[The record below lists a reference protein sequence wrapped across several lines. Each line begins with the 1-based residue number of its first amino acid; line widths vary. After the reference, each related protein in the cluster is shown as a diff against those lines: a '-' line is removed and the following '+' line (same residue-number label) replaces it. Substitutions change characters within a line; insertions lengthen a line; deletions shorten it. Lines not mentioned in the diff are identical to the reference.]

1 MSNNTLGRG
10 LSALIPDKINK
21 VKDLLGEESPVVEV
35 QQAVLQLSPEK
46 IKPNPQQPR
55 RTFDH
60 QDLEDLISS
69 IKEYGII
76 QPLIVS
82 KSGDQYFLIAGE
94 RRLRSAEMLELK
106 TVPVI
111 VREVNKQQQLEV
123 ALIENI
129 QRKDLNAIEQAL
141 GFQRLIDEFNLTQE
155 QVGERVGKSRPVIA
169 NTIRLLSLPEEIQK
183 AIIDGKIAASAA
195 RLIAGLPEKEQMK
208 FFKKIISKDLTVRAA
223 EGEAQKISVN
233 RHERKLRDPNLV
245 DKEDRLKQA
254 LSTNVKIKKSGSTG
268 EIIIDFYSEEE
279 LVDIVNKISEE
290 E

>member
-1 MSNNTLGRG
+1 MSSNALGRG

-21 VKDLLGEESPVVEV
+21 VKDMLGEESPVVEA
-35 QQAVLQLSPEK
+35 QQAVLQLPLDK

-69 IKEYGII
+69 IKEHGII

-82 KSGDQYFLIAGE
+82 KAGDGYQLIAGE

-106 TVPVI
+106 TVPAI
-111 VREVNKQQQLEV
+111 LREADKQEQLEV

-129 QRKDLNAIEQAL
+129 QRKDLNPIEQAL
-141 GFQRLIDEFNLTQE
+141 AFQRLIDEFNLTQE

-169 NTIRLLSLPEEIQK
+169 NTIRLLNLPEEIQK
-183 AIIDGKIAASAA
+183 AIIDGKIAFSAA

-208 FFKKIISKDLTVRAA
+208 FYKKIISKDLTVRAA
-223 EGEAQKISVN
+223 EGEAQKISVH
-233 RHERKLRDPNLV
+233 RHERKLRDPNIV
-245 DKEDRLKQA
+245 EKEDRIKQA
-254 LSTNVKIKKSGSTG
+254 LGTNVKIKKSGETG

-279 LVDIVNKISEE
+279 LADIVNKISDEE
-290 E
+290 